1 MTDLNALFLQMWVL
15 DYQMGLFQ
23 KPYFQGLVQQGL
35 LDAAGYKKVTGED
48 YVAPTQQAVQSGQE

>member
-48 YVAPTQQAVQSGQE
+48 YVATSDQTANTPQA